1 MITNKW
7 TALYILD
14 NSTKE
19 MKKIGNIN
27 ISTDKM
33 SLYPEGYYY
42 LNSPHLYYVNDL
54 GLYEKYYIKE
64 TKSHSAFLNGYS
76 EEDEGLY

>member
-7 TALYILD
+7 TALYVLD
-14 NSTKE
+14 DSTKE

-27 ISTDKM
+27 ISTDKI

-42 LNSPHLYYVNDL
+42 IDSPNFYYVNDL
-54 GLYEKYYIKE
+54 GLYEKYYEQLGKQ
-64 TKSHSAFLNGYS
+64 
-76 EEDEGLY
+76 D